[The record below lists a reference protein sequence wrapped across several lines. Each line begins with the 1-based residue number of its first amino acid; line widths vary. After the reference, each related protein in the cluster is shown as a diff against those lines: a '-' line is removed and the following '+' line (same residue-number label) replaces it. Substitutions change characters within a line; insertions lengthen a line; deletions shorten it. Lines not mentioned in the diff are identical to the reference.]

1 MDTKKV
7 IRINSRLYY
16 DLFSHENG
24 GDRLIAFYCILKAS
38 RKNDSRFRAFISKN
52 NKLVSGYGLLRAET
66 NLSLSTIE
74 KYMPILIE
82 KGLCT
87 MEDNGDITLLGNN
100 KTKELY
106 SCDKLVPIIIE
117 ENLVKTS
124 LQATAVRV
132 KSAEDKQKH
141 QISGKTRQS
150 ELICQTKN
158 PKNLKDYK
166 KGLELLKNNPE
177 GIKVE
182 KEVVLSNIGFDSL
195 KLGGTQTEKEN
206 RVHSKSKGAY
216 WKKRLKEIGII
227 SSQRRFKLVEAMPH
241 SQYLLQKKYGELSR
255 IHTYSKGFLVIELI
269 SSFSFL
275 GHNC

>member
-7 IRINSRLYY
+7 VRINSRLYY
-16 DLFSHENG
+16 DLFSHEDG

-52 NKLVSGYGLLRAET
+52 NRLVSGYGLLRAET

-74 KYMPILIE
+74 KYMPTLIE

-106 SCDKLVPIIIE
+106 SCDKLVPIIID

-150 ELICQTKN
+150 ELISQTKN

-166 KGLELLKNNPE
+166 KGLKLLKKNPE
-177 GIKVE
+177 GITVE
-182 KEVVLSNIGFDSL
+182 KEVVLSNQGFDSL
-195 KLGGTQTEKEN
+195 KLGGTKTEKEG
-206 RVHSKSKGAY
+206 RSHSKSKGAY
-216 WKKRLKEIGII
+216 WKKKLKQLGII
-227 SSQRRFKLVEAMPH
+227 STQRRFERVERM
-241 SQYLLQKKYGELSR
+241 QYTHYLSAKKYGELCNAY
-255 IHTYSKGFLVIELI
+255 TYSKGYLVIELI

-275 GHNC
+275 GE

>member
-7 IRINSRLYY
+7 VRINSRLYY

-52 NKLVSGYGLLRAET
+52 NKLVSGYGLLRAKT

-87 MEDNGDITLLGNN
+87 LEENGDVSLLGNQ

-106 SCDKLVPIIIE
+106 SCEKLVPIVID

-124 LQATAVRV
+124 LHVLAVRV
-132 KSAEDKQKH
+132 KSAEDKQK
-141 QISGKTRQS
+141 
-150 ELICQTKN
+150 
-158 PKNLKDYK
+158 YK
-166 KGLELLKNNPE
+166 
-177 GIKVE
+177 
-182 KEVVLSNIGFDSL
+182 
-195 KLGGTQTEKEN
+195 
-206 RVHSKSKGAY
+206 
-216 WKKRLKEIGII
+216 
-227 SSQRRFKLVEAMPH
+227 
-241 SQYLLQKKYGELSR
+241 
-255 IHTYSKGFLVIELI
+255 
-269 SSFSFL
+269 
-275 GHNC
+275 